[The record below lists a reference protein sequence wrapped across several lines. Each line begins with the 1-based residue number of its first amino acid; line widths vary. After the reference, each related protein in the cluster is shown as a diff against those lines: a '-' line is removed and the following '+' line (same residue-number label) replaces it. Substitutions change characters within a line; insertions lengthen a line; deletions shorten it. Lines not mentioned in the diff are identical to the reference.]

1 MVYILSED
9 LLIYLPV
16 VHQRGCALAFS
27 SCGERGLLF
36 LAVGRLLAVVAFVAK
51 NRLQPCSGFQSLRHM
66 GSAVAVPGSG
76 AQAQWLWHTDF
87 VAPWRVGSS
96 QTRGPVQPVSPALQ
110 GGFLNPTGPPGKLP
124 GCFLKLDTF
133 FTAIKILKGLFREAG
148 EGRIGSSGLADADQ
162 HMYHG

>member
-1 MVYILSED
+1 MAALWLS
-9 LLIYLPV
+9 
-16 VHQRGCALAFS
+16 
-27 SCGERGLLF
+27 
-36 LAVGRLLAVVAFVAK
+36 LAVASEGYSSLRWAGFWLWWLLLQK

>member
-1 MVYILSED
+1 MGFFRQEYWSRLPFPCLGD
-9 LLIYLPV
+9 LPD
-16 VHQRGCALAFS
+16 
-27 SCGERGLLF
+27 
-36 LAVGRLLAVVAFVAK
+36 
-51 NRLQPCSGFQSLRHM
+51 
-66 GSAVAVPGSG
+66 PGIEPG
-76 AQAQWLWHTDF
+76 
-87 VAPWRVGSS
+87 
-96 QTRGPVQPVSPALQ
+96 SPALQ